1 MRSSTAFDIGKDG
14 GKREGEM
21 EVFEDWRER
30 EREREKKRR
39 ERRKRK
45 SWGSLR
51 SFTLSFFRGSF
62 MSLDFLSFTHF
73 NLFLFQFYSSFL
85 IPITNL
91 KIRSDLI

>member
-45 SWGSLR
+45 S
-51 SFTLSFFRGSF
+51 T
-62 MSLDFLSFTHF
+62 
-73 NLFLFQFYSSFL
+73 
-85 IPITNL
+85 
-91 KIRSDLI
+91 